1 MDTGVNDCA
10 KYKLPLY
17 VHSFVSVVAC
27 SPYCFLCL
35 SSVPMKQ
42 NQFLVFCKYCLV
54 GFYLKISDIS
64 QCINGRQFSIMDY
77 FFLFCVC
84 DSDFPLKLFS
94 PVVAISNII
103 FRQSVKSTQASAKS
117 TPSGTPTR
125 QSHSKRWVVA
135 LSSTIKLQVALF
147 VSLSA

>member
-1 MDTGVNDCA
+1 MTVQNTSCH
-10 KYKLPLY
+10 YMYTPLFQWLRVLHIVSSVY
-17 VHSFVSVVAC
+17 HQCQWSRINSWYFVSIA
-27 SPYCFLCL
+27 L
-35 SSVPMKQ
+35 
-42 NQFLVFCKYCLV
+42 LVFIWKFLTYHSASMGDNSVLW
-54 GFYLKISDIS
+54 
-64 QCINGRQFSIMDY
+64 IN

-147 VSLSA
+147 VSLYNWWF